1 MQKLLQRRR
10 IWIHL
15 KVRCSNDPLWVSN
28 VGIKPPGTRGTEP
41 AAVMEHANLRGPGY
55 FH

>member
-1 MQKLLQRRR
+1 MGATQ
-10 IWIHL
+10 HL
-15 KVRCSNDPLWVSN
+15 
-28 VGIKPPGTRGTEP
+28 GIKFGSYDKTIASLIATHKAPRHSTEP